1 MKTILLISFFFI
13 GINSFAQDSPPPMLL
28 PTAENKKLIVE
39 LMKVTDYENYFINY
53 CMQHIETIG
62 SKRGMSAEKILAC
75 KNKVNWKDFFDF
87 TICNQFAIYT
97 SEELLEMIKL
107 CKKLNAR
114 EYFGVFFSSESMQ
127 SNLEL
132 EVESYLKE

>member
-1 MKTILLISFFFI
+1 
-13 GINSFAQDSPPPMLL
+13 MLL

-39 LMKVTDYENYFINY
+39 LMKVTEYENYFLNY

-62 SKRGMSAEKILAC
+62 AKRGMSAEKILAC
-75 KNKVNWKDFFDF
+75 KNKVNYNEFFDL
-87 TICNQFAIYT
+87 TISNQFAIYT
-97 SEELLEMIKL
+97 SEELQEMIAL
-107 CKKLNAR
+107 CKKLNTR
-114 EYFGVFFSSESMQ
+114 EYFGIFFSTESMQ